1 MGTRAITRK
10 DAREAARLLRLLQ
23 IHLESAIE
31 SAIAPG
37 ETEACAAIDAPGL
50 AIDRVDFKSA
60 EGIIRRFDIALGSRR
75 RSLRSPRIGSAEK
88 TEKEKGGTL

>member
-1 MGTRAITRK
+1 MGTLAITRK

-23 IHLESAIE
+23 IHLESAID

-50 AIDRVDFKSA
+50 AIDRADFKSA
-60 EGIIRRFDIALGSRR
+60 EGVIRRIDIALGDRP
-75 RSLRSPRIGSAEK
+75 RSLPHSRPGSAEK
-88 TEKEKGGTL
+88 HKKAM